1 MRSQDEDQRP
11 HLRPHLNPLLK
22 GEETKRRKFRTP
34 PIPLIR
40 GARKGLPLSRGIK
53 GVNFERVFAAIHAI
67 YSVVKANY
75 TIDIFHT
82 DEESMPFTAWFFN
95 L

>member
-1 MRSQDEDQRP
+1 M
-11 HLRPHLNPLLK
+11 
-22 GEETKRRKFRTP
+22 
-34 PIPLIR
+34 
-40 GARKGLPLSRGIK
+40 
-53 GVNFERVFAAIHAI
+53 FAAIHAI

-95 L
+95 TDLKIPLCSPFTKGETSDSPLGKEGGAPKYLLGREIFS